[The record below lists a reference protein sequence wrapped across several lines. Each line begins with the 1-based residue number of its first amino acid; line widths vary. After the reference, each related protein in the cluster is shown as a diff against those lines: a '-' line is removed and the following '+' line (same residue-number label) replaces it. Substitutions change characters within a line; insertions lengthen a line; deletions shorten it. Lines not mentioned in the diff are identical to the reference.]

1 MQKQKN
7 ATREQGKA
15 ADAAGIQFRMLNASK
30 GPAVRGP
37 RAQMD
42 RQLYKQEMQH
52 LLAAV
57 PGLEIVDGAVTN
69 VLLEERRRNISA
81 RGQSPAERA
90 IAGVMLAS
98 GELATQDVISDI
110 GCPARMLYFPTC
122 LV

>member
-1 MQKQKN
+1 
-7 ATREQGKA
+7 
-15 ADAAGIQFRMLNASK
+15 MLNASK

-69 VLLEERRRNISA
+69 VLLEERRRNNSA
-81 RGQSPAERA
+81 RGQNQAERA
-90 IAGVMLAS
+90 VAGVMLAS

-110 GCPARMLYFPTC
+110 GCPAQMLYFPAC

>member
-1 MQKQKN
+1 
-7 ATREQGKA
+7 
-15 ADAAGIQFRMLNASK
+15 MLNASK

-69 VLLEERRRNISA
+69 VLLEGSRQHNSVS
-81 RGQSPAERA
+81 GQSQADNT

-98 GELATQDVISDI
+98 GELAVIF
-110 GCPARMLYFPTC
+110 RMQTLIQYTRPRHRSCLLLYY
-122 LV
+122 VHA

>member
-1 MQKQKN
+1 
-7 ATREQGKA
+7 
-15 ADAAGIQFRMLNASK
+15 MLNASK

-42 RQLYKQEMQH
+42 RQLYKQEMQR

-69 VLLEERRRNISA
+69 VLLSGSRQNNSVGG
-81 RGQSPAERA
+81 RGQVDKA

-98 GELATQDVISDI
+98 GELALLIRMQYLIQYDRPCPDI
-110 GCPARMLYFPTC
+110 VVAWCCCACMHA
-122 LV
+122 